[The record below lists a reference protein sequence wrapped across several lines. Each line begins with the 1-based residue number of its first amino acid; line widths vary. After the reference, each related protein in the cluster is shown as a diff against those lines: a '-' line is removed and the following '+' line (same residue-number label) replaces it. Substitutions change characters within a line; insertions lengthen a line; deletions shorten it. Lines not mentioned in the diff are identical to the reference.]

1 MGGEGD
7 AHGEAIRSDGDDSPW
22 AGMMDDLFES
32 LLARLNCRQVAPLR
46 SVCSRWRD
54 KARRLLLRFETRP
67 RHLRP
72 MPQHMPASLPDLFPA
87 LNTIKMDF
95 RGDARWRGSIAC
107 LSQLG
112 RLRQLELSGG
122 AVRPWG
128 LPSMDLGPLSGCPC
142 LSWLKLVRCRC
153 TAGAGLQRLTQLQ
166 ELTLSRCSIDAWD
179 PGLVWILAPIRGL
192 RHLRIDGYTDEAR
205 VNLVGVSSLQG
216 LSSLVL
222 RLPVKSP
229 TETFEEIVGMVGISS
244 LDVEL
249 TDCQAPETMYAVGLQ
264 CVTGMTNLRELRV
277 TAQLALFPDR
287 GVDGLATL
295 VKLQVLHISSPS
307 LLEEDLLEFPDIQH
321 GRIMDADV
329 QHLMQLQHLTSLG
342 LSNSLVTANALS
354 HVAARLTS
362 LKSID
367 LSSCRNVNDAALFAL
382 SRLWSLTALNIAHC
396 IQVTDRGLGALA
408 RSGLPLRVLDLAG
421 CYTSVTDMALCQLS
435 RLSVLEWLSVA
446 YCEHISDMGLRNL
459 VSGTSLLRFL
469 SLRSCLNITDW
480 GVEAICRN
488 LLCLRE
494 LDIAYCC
501 MVSERSTEGL
511 SGLENLKPQGNWP
524 SSGIRIDVKG
534 SLTSLAINREFAED
548 RTRTRGLAGA
558 VSRTATAPV
567 DRLKMLLQVQD
578 VSGPRPMVAAFR
590 KMASEGTVKSYFRG
604 NGTNVL
610 KIAPETAI
618 KLTTS
623 DRIKMF
629 IAYDV
634 DDIQPPERFISGAL
648 AGAIAQLTVYP
659 LEVLRTRLAVC
670 QVGTYSGL
678 THAAASMYFQEGW
691 KSFYRGLTPSLIGIV
706 PYAGVDIAAFEILM
720 EDLTEHYNGD
730 PPAPMILGA
739 GMLSSSFA
747 QFVSYPLALAKTRLQ
762 ADGTCGTTP
771 KYNGLLDV
779 IYKAI
784 RNEGLRGLYKGLLP
798 NMLKL
803 APAAGISWFV
813 FEKTKQFFGVG
824 GSP

>member
-287 GVDGLATL
+287 
-295 VKLQVLHISSPS
+295 
-307 LLEEDLLEFPDIQH
+307 
-321 GRIMDADV
+321 
-329 QHLMQLQHLTSLG
+329 
-342 LSNSLVTANALS
+342 
-354 HVAARLTS
+354 
-362 LKSID
+362 
-367 LSSCRNVNDAALFAL
+367 
-382 SRLWSLTALNIAHC
+382 
-396 IQVTDRGLGALA
+396 
-408 RSGLPLRVLDLAG
+408 SGLPLRVLDLAG
-421 CYTSVTDMALCQLS
+421 CYTSVTDVALCQLS

-762 ADGTCGTTP
+762 VGIWWPHVVHIRSSAQLCASVTP
-771 KYNGLLDV
+771 PIDALCH
-779 IYKAI
+779 
-784 RNEGLRGLYKGLLP
+784 
-798 NMLKL
+798 
-803 APAAGISWFV
+803 
-813 FEKTKQFFGVG
+813 
-824 GSP
+824 